1 MGSDRYQM
9 LQSILIQ
16 NYALIKNLEINFSEG
31 FSVITGETGAGK
43 SILLGALGLI
53 LGNRADLR
61 ALMDKQTKCIVEGQF
76 NIEALSLKS
85 FFELN
90 DLDWEPQT
98 LIRREI
104 LPSGKSRAFIND
116 TPVSLVLLK
125 EVGTYLVDIHSQ
137 HQGLMLGQAD
147 FQLRV
152 LDDFVNKPA
161 IKVLY
166 HELFTR
172 YKQEAKKLE
181 ELIKVNEQSRKDEAY
196 FQFQFEELEAAG
208 LDENEYEQLRARE
221 KLLAHAEEVLQ
232 AINQANHLLSE
243 SDQPITRQMGE
254 LKVVLEKVSPYLPK
268 IEEMAGRLNSLL
280 IDLKD
285 MAGEIGMLTEDV
297 SFNPQEMDEV
307 NQRLNTIYKL
317 QHKHVVDSIAELITL
332 REEYSAKLLGIQ
344 MNDEAIAK
352 SRKELGLIEEQLS
365 RQATLLTNSRKNATA
380 GFESNLTKVL
390 IKLGM
395 KDGVFQV
402 RIEPLEGFTASGKDK
417 VVFRFTANKGG
428 QVDDI
433 TRIASGGELSR
444 LMLALKSL
452 ISGAQLFPTVIFDEI
467 DAGVSGE
474 IAGKMGKVIGQLA
487 ERHQVIAITHLP
499 QIASKAQHHFKV
511 FKKVADGKTQTLILP
526 LNQEE
531 RVEEVAK
538 MMSDEQVTQSALNT
552 AKELLNF
559 DLI

>member
-1 MGSDRYQM
+1 M

-16 NYALIKNLEINFSEG
+16 NYALIKKLEINFSEG

-53 LGNRADLR
+53 LGNRADLK
-61 ALMDKQTKCIVEGQF
+61 ALMDKNNKCIVEGQF
-76 NIEALSLKS
+76 DIEALDLKS
-85 FFELN
+85 FFEQN
-90 DLDWEPQT
+90 DLDWEALT

-104 LPSGKSRAFIND
+104 LPNGKSRAFIND
-116 TPVSLVLLK
+116 TPVSLMLLK
-125 EVGTYLVDIHSQ
+125 ELGNYLVDIHSQ

-152 LDDFVNKPA
+152 LDDFVNKPE
-161 IKVLY
+161 IKALY
-166 HELFTR
+166 HDLFVR
-172 YKQEAKKLE
+172 YKQQEKKLD
-181 ELIKVNEQSRKDEAY
+181 ELIHINEQSRKDETY
-196 FQFQFEELEAAG
+196 FQFQYEELEAAG
-208 LDENEYEQLRARE
+208 LDESEYEKLQAKE
-221 KLLAHAEEVLQ
+221 KLLLHTEEVLQ
-232 AINQANHLLSE
+232 ALNQANYLLSE
-243 SDQPITRQMGE
+243 SDQPLTGQMGE
-254 LKVVLEKVSPYLPK
+254 LKLVLEKIVPYLPQTD
-268 IEEMAGRLNSLL
+268 EMVSRLNSLL

-285 MAGEIGMLTEDV
+285 IAGEISILTEDV
-297 SFNPQEMDEV
+297 TFNPQEMDEV
-307 NQRLNTIYKL
+307 TQRLNTIYKL
-317 QHKHVVDSIAELITL
+317 LHKHAAAGISELIAL
-332 REEYSAKLLGIQ
+332 REDFSAKLLGIQ
-344 MNDEAIAK
+344 MNDAAIVKA
-352 SRKELGLIEEQLS
+352 RKELSLLEEQLGHQASLLTDS
-365 RQATLLTNSRKNATA
+365 RSATLA

-395 KDGVFQV
+395 KDAVFQV
-402 RIEPLEGFTASGKDK
+402 RIDPLQVFGANGRDK

-452 ISGAQLFPTVIFDEI
+452 ISEEQLFPTVIFDEI

-499 QIASKAQHHFKV
+499 QIASKARHHFKV
-511 FKKVADGKTQTLILP
+511 FKKVSGGLTQTLILP

-538 MMSDEQVTQSALNT
+538 MMSDEQVTESALNT

-559 DLI
+559 DLM